1 MKERI
6 KNLSGVELGIGPRGE
21 YYLFITSETLQEST
35 MLRLQGSTPQ
45 TAERKV
51 LDAWIAEQLKKQSIR

>member
-21 YYLFITSETLQEST
+21 YYLFVTSETLQEGT
-35 MLRLQGSTPQ
+35 MIPLQASSVNHPH
-45 TAERKV
+45 RKV
-51 LDAWIAEQLKKQSIR
+51 LEAWVKEQLARQETA